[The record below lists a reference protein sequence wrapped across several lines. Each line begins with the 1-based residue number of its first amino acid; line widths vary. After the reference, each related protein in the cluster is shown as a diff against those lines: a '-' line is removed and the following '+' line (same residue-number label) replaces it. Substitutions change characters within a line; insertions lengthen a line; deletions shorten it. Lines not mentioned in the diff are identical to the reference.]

1 MIEKS
6 ITEAI
11 DAISR
16 VTDLFYQSKT
26 EEGYKEL
33 EKVLIVLNNMVNVI
47 AMEARN
53 GVNILLDEGKLNEIL
68 TEAMKALEAGDTIL
82 FSDIFEYDLKD
93 LLAQSVNTEN

>member
-47 AMEARN
+47 ALEARN